1 MSMVRFFLSLG
12 ILVAPVLGTGQTF
25 KLELKDSLPYQ
36 VNEIYIDRLNQI
48 YLFPSGTTDLI
59 KFNEDLSLNQKVSS
73 PFFSQYIFLD
83 VKDPMKLLLY
93 LAQFNNVNLYDE
105 SLAAIAEE
113 YFADFSIESSVCF
126 YSSTQLCFFANNRI
140 NIKNILDKSV
150 QSGEQLF
157 YPRKKL
163 NQVSQIKSNGRDIY
177 LLLPG
182 IGLWHFNAFLNVESF
197 LEDYDIECIEL
208 LDDQLYYLRKN
219 TIFCRKDREIRD
231 PEIFSSVRP
240 LRRFTMN
247 KKYLMIA
254 HPDKTLR
261 YRIL

>member
-1 MSMVRFFLSLG
+1 MVKDYLGHEKEWLINFVEEVSATSNFDYFIFGHRHLPIDYKLKNNSSRYINTGDWLVHQSYAEFDGQQLNLCFYKNEHGKIFLSLG

-150 QSGEQLF
+150 
-157 YPRKKL
+157 
-163 NQVSQIKSNGRDIY
+163 N
-177 LLLPG
+177 
-182 IGLWHFNAFLNVESF
+182 
-197 LEDYDIECIEL
+197 
-208 LDDQLYYLRKN
+208 
-219 TIFCRKDREIRD
+219 RENSYFTHVRSLIR
-231 PEIFSSVRP
+231 
-240 LRRFTMN
+240 
-247 KKYLMIA
+247 
-254 HPDKTLR
+254 
-261 YRIL
+261 